1 MKIRALVLAGLASAG
16 LGGCGGTPQAEN
28 PEAVVRDFL
37 RPTGEKRYHEWKE
50 IWVGDLPAQRKRAG
64 FLDRV
69 YTESDPEGIVVVKD
83 LLTAERGFLLPS
95 GRALLVESERGSS
108 EKLRDLGLLSLEDAI
123 RRTLGVAGAIELR
136 TDLEASIA
144 PKATIAPK
152 ASSPPRPPAARPASP
167 ARASKL

>member
-69 YTESDPEGIVVVKD
+69 YTEADPEGIVVVKD

-95 GRALLVESERGSS
+95 GRALLVESEKGSS

-144 PKATIAPK
+144 PKA
-152 ASSPPRPPAARPASP
+152 SSPPRPPAAGPASRS
-167 ARASKL
+167 RATRP